1 MKNTT
6 KCRCYINAKY
16 AATYVR
22 TRGNCTLKG
31 YIPCPVHE
39 KEAYEQYMREHEAI
53 TKKNV

>member
-1 MKNTT
+1 MKL
-6 KCRCYINAKY
+6 KCRCYINSKY

-39 KEAYEQYMREHEAI
+39 KEAYEQYVREHETI